1 MIKKVLIGIGGLFG
15 LLIILSVIGAVAGGA
30 EIRTSSPGTGNAA

>member
-15 LLIILSVIGAVAGGA
+15 LLIILSVIGAVAGGG
-30 EIRTSSPGTGNAA
+30 RNPHQ